1 VFGDKNP
8 IGSHSPPSGRLTVPT
23 KSEVFCYGQEKQFE
37 QVYTQLFGCGLG
49 QYPFRYLGI
58 LMHHKR
64 LPNSDRKVVEDM
76 FDKKL
81 SCWKD
86 KYLSYSGKLI
96 LINSVLSNL
105 SMYML
110 SFFGFLKRC

>member
-1 VFGDKNP
+1 
-8 IGSHSPPSGRLTVPT
+8 
-23 KSEVFCYGQEKQFE
+23 
-37 QVYTQLFGCGLG
+37 
-49 QYPFRYLGI
+49 
-58 LMHHKR
+58 MHHKR